1 MAFNRSSVSALLAR
15 CRRRC
20 CVCHRFCGVKIETD
34 HIEPQGSGG
43 DDDIE
48 NAIPVCF
55 DCHAEIHSYN
65 EQHPRG
71 RKFTADELRL
81 HKKQWLE
88 VCDSTPLQL
97 LTDHR
102 TADVEV
108 GPVQAMV
115 DEIEFNRAAARAGAE
130 ERSGCPLRDEQ
141 FARAIRSG
149 SLALLLPELKTSIIA
164 AYVAAGHASVM
175 GQAAAARRAGGRH
188 DSVSGSAST
197 DPAEAFRKC
206 ELLLANAQEQL
217 LKFLGH
223 SGNAG

>member
-1 MAFNRSSVSALLAR
+1 MAFNRSSVAELLAR

-34 HIEPQGSGG
+34 HIEPKTDEG
-43 DDDIE
+43 DDDIA

-65 EQHPRG
+65 ERHPRG

-88 VCDSTPLQL
+88 VCDTMPDQL
-97 LTDHR
+97 LAEHR
-102 TADVEV
+102 SSDAEV
-108 GPVQAMV
+108 GPIQAMI

-130 ERSGCPLRDEQ
+130 HRSGCPLRDEQ

-149 SLALLLPELKTSIIA
+149 SPSLLLPELKTVIID
-164 AYVAAGHASVM
+164 AYVAAGHASVI
-175 GQAAAARRAGGRH
+175 GQAAAAKRAGGMPG
-188 DSVSGSAST
+188 SVSGSGST
-197 DPAEAFRKC
+197 DPVEAFRNC
-206 ELLLANAQEQL
+206 ELLLTKAQEEL

-223 SGNAG
+223 PEEAG

>member
-1 MAFNRSSVSALLAR
+1 MAFDRSSVSALLAR

-34 HIEPQGSGG
+34 HIELKAAGG

-65 EQHPRG
+65 DQHPRG

-88 VCDSTPLQL
+88 VCDTMPGELF
-97 LTDHR
+97 TERR

-108 GPVQAMV
+108 GPVQAMI
-115 DEIEFNRAAARAGAE
+115 DEIEFNRVAARAGAD

-149 SLALLLPELKTSIIA
+149 SLSLLLPELKTIIID

-175 GQAAAARRAGGRH
+175 GQAAAAKRSGGMSG
-188 DSVSGSAST
+188 SVSGSGST
-197 DPAEAFRKC
+197 EPAEAFRRC
-206 ELLLANAQEQL
+206 EELMAKAQEQL

-223 SGNAG
+223 PGEAG

>member
-1 MAFNRSSVSALLAR
+1 MAFNRTQVAELLAR

-34 HIEPQGSGG
+34 HIQPSGSGG
-43 DDDIE
+43 GDEIE

-88 VCDSTPLQL
+88 LCDKTPEQL
-97 LTDHR
+97 LGEER
-102 TADVEV
+102 ASDVEV
-108 GPVQAMV
+108 GPLQALI
-115 DEIEFNRAAARAGAE
+115 DEIEFNRAAAKAGAE
-130 ERSGCPLRDEQ
+130 GDSGCPLRDEQ
-141 FARAIRSG
+141 FSRAIRTG
-149 SLALLLPELKTSIIA
+149 SISLLLPELKAVIID

-175 GQAAAARRAGGRH
+175 GQAATSKRAGGL
-188 DSVSGSAST
+188 SKSLSGSAST
-197 DPAEAFRKC
+197 DPREAFERCEKLLAEAH
-206 ELLLANAQEQL
+206 QQL
-217 LKFLGH
+217 LKFLAH
-223 SGNAG
+223 DAG